1 MAAHSRSGVDKRI
14 RMVSATNKGRRLV
27 EEAKPKW
34 REARVA
40 LIETI
45 GVDRWRAMCTV
56 LRDTTHM
63 VRQRVATGR

>member
-1 MAAHSRSGVDKRI
+1 
-14 RMVSATNKGRRLV
+14 MVSATNKGRRLV